1 MGRYGVRCVVEPG
14 GSMRN
19 SPKVAEA
26 CSFRGITL
34 MHSGHRLVH
43 HERAATR
50 WTALESIGIVCVMQ
64 AWDV

>member
-1 MGRYGVRCVVEPG
+1 
-14 GSMRN
+14 MRN